1 MVLRSWSAQYG
12 TIVYSYAFDRETM
25 RGTYKPESFSDEVR
39 EKNGAKFKY
48 GPGMLTLDKNNAD
61 SVLSWLI
68 GSKYQ
73 GRAPEKM
80 SSEAEASDYLEQE
93 FVN

>member
-1 MVLRSWSAQYG
+1 
-12 TIVYSYAFDRETM
+12 M
-25 RGTYKPESFSDEVR
+25 RGTYKPESFSDEV
-39 EKNGAKFKY
+39 KASSGQKFQY
-48 GPGMLTLDKNNAD
+48 GPGTLTMDKNNAD

-68 GSKYQ
+68 ASKYQ
-73 GRAPEKM
+73 GRTPDKM

>member
-1 MVLRSWSAQYG
+1 MVLKKWSAQYG
-12 TIVYSYAFDRETM
+12 PIVYSYAFDRETM
-25 RGTYKPESFSDEVR
+25 RGTYKPDSFSAEIE

-48 GPGMLTLDKNNAD
+48 GPGMLTMDKNNAD

-68 GSKYQ
+68 GHKHQ
-73 GRAPEKM
+73 GRAPDKL
-80 SSEAEASDYLEQE
+80 SSTAEAPDYLEQE

>member
-12 TIVYSYAFDRETM
+12 SRLYSYEFDRETK
-25 RGTYKPESFSDEVR
+25 RGTYKPDSFSAEIQ
-39 EKNGAKFKY
+39 EKNGMKFRW
-48 GPGMLTLDKNNAD
+48 GPGMLTLDKNDAD

-73 GRAPEKM
+73 GRAPDKM

>member
-1 MVLRSWSAQYG
+1 
-12 TIVYSYAFDRETM
+12 M
-25 RGTYKPESFSDEVR
+25 RGTYKPDSFSAEIV
-39 EKNGAKFKY
+39 EKNGARFKY
-48 GPGMLTLDKNNAD
+48 GPGTLTMDKNNAD

-68 GSKYQ
+68 ASKYQ
-73 GRAPEKM
+73 GRTPDKM